1 MEKIARQKL
10 RLFLQEYIPFKE
22 LKEVGF
28 FDKSIRKT
36 DYEKIAERICIYF
49 GYKNIYEYA
58 KDPFEKK
65 EEFKN
70 FTIDKS
76 QMFTDKWLN

>member
-1 MEKIARQKL
+1 MNITRKKL
-10 RLFLQEYIPFKE
+10 KLFLDEFIPFYE
-22 LKEVGF
+22 LKEAGF

-36 DYEKIAERICIYF
+36 DYEKIAERICTFF

-65 EEFKN
+65 VESKQLQLDQN
-70 FTIDKS
+70 
-76 QMFTDKWLN
+76 QMYTDEWLN